1 MSFENNQSMNKGK
14 AFIIAHRGES
24 ADAPEN
30 TLASINL
37 AWKRNVKAVEIDIR
51 LTADHQ
57 IVVIHDNNT
66 FRVSRKWMKV
76 SKSDLKKLKTAAVG
90 KTKGKQWKNETI
102 PTLQDVIETVPDD
115 SKLII
120 EIKSKSFVLKY
131 LKDKLENC
139 GLKSSQIEI
148 ISFHRKLLEESKK
161 IMPQFKTLWL
171 LELDYFWPHW
181 LIAFKPYKII
191 KKIKECN
198 LDGVNLW
205 AGKLAK
211 KQTITSFKQAGLLV
225 YLWTINDIKKARQ
238 LLEYGA
244 DAITSDKAS
253 YILNQLNK
261 IKVDG

>member
-1 MSFENNQSMNKGK
+1 MIGGNT
-14 AFIIAHRGES
+14 FIIAHRGES

-37 AWKRNVKAVEIDIR
+37 AWHRKVEAVEIDIR
-51 LTADHQ
+51 LTADRK

-66 FRVSRKWMKV
+66 FRVARKWMKV
-76 SKSDLKKLKTAAVG
+76 SKSDLKKLKTANVG
-90 KTKGKQWKNETI
+90 TSKAKQWKNETI
-102 PTLQDVIETVPDD
+102 PTLQDVLKTVPND

-120 EIKSKSFVLKY
+120 EIKSKGFVLNY
-131 LKDKLENC
+131 LKDELENC

-161 IMPQFKTLWL
+161 MMPQFKTLWL

-181 LIAFKPYKII
+181 LIGFKPDQII
-191 KKIKECN
+191 HKTRESN

-205 AGKLAK
+205 AGKLTS
-211 KQTITSFKQAGLLV
+211 KQIITSFKQAGLLV

-238 LLEYGA
+238 LIEYGA
-244 DAITSDKAS
+244 DAVTSDKAS
-253 YILNQLNK
+253 FLINELNK